1 MKIVTVP
8 LDTPLTRGEKTFHAI
23 DLRKPNGG
31 ALRGV
36 SLLDLMRIETT
47 AFCEVLPR
55 ITEPALTKQELALMD
70 PVSLMDLGAA
80 VAGFLVSD
88 GVKAEAAQEVM
99 AKQQGAE

>member
-1 MKIVTVP
+1 
-8 LDTPLTRGEKTFHAI
+8 
-23 DLRKPNGG
+23 
-31 ALRGV
+31 
-36 SLLDLMRIETT
+36 
-47 AFCEVLPR
+47 
-55 ITEPALTKQELALMD
+55 MD

>member
-8 LDTPLTRGEKTFHAI
+8 LETPLTRGENTFHAI

-31 ALRGV
+31 ALRGI

-55 ITEPALTKQELALMD
+55 ISTPALTKQELAQMD

-80 VAGFLVSD
+80 VAGFMVSS
-88 GVKAEAAQEVM
+88 GVKAEAQQEAM
-99 AKQQGAE
+99 AKQQDAE